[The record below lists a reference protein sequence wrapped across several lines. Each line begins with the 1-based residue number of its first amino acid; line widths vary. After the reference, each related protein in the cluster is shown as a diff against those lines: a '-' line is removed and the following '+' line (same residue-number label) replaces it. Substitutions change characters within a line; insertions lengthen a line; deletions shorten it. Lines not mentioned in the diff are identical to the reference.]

1 MKIPK
6 GKFWCVGNCCW
17 PGRSCGHVGPFY
29 SIQVMASRLPKRLT
43 WHWVTFSVKF
53 LDLYG
58 RKPTWP
64 LHAGQVGPSGQV
76 SPFIFNVDTTKL
88 TWHEGL
94 TWPVTVA
101 K

>member
-1 MKIPK
+1 M
-6 GKFWCVGNCCW
+6 
-17 PGRSCGHVGPFY
+17 SCGHVSPFY

-53 LDLYG
+53 LDLLG
-58 RKPTWP
+58 TRLTWP
-64 LHAGQVGPSGQV
+64 LNAGQVGPSGQV
-76 SPFIFNVDTTKL
+76 GPLIFNEGTVKL
-88 TWHEGL
+88 TWQEGP